1 MQHPCIIQGGM
12 GAGVSNWRLA
22 RAVAEQGELGV
33 VSSVALDVILV
44 RRLQQGDPGGH
55 MLRALKAFPDH
66 SVASRIIEKYYN
78 EEGPEDFHDFKQPPV
93 FSVEPGRETQ
103 QITVAA
109 NFAEVYLA
117 KEGHSGKVGINYL
130 EKIQMPNPASVYGA
144 MLAGVDYILVGA
156 GIPLEFPQ
164 LIENYTQSKAGRI
177 KLNVEGA
184 EKSHEYFMELNPA
197 EILHDPPRE
206 LKRPYFFPIV
216 SSFILA
222 MTMAKKVKG
231 VDGLVLENHTAGGH
245 NAQPRGALQLDESGS
260 PIFGSKDEMDYKRIG
275 ELGVPFWL
283 AGGYSM
289 PGSLE
294 KAREEGAEGIQV
306 GSAFAFCRESAF
318 QRDLKIQF
326 LKSIEAC
333 EQKVFTDPKASPT
346 GFPFKVA
353 HMEGTLSQR
362 EVYEQRTRVCNLG
375 YLRHVYR
382 KEDGS
387 LGYRCPAEPVDQFT
401 RKGGAAEETA
411 GRKCLCNALLSNI
424 GLAKRYARGYT
435 EEPLV
440 TAGEHT
446 DSISLMITEKGYDY
460 TATDVVSMLREGR

>member
-1 MQHPCIIQGGM
+1 MQHPYIIQGGM

-22 RAVAEQGELGV
+22 RTVAEQGGLGV

-55 MLRALKAFPDH
+55 MRRALKAFPDQA
-66 SVASRIIEKYYN
+66 VASGIIEKYYN
-78 EEGPEDFHDFKQPPV
+78 EEATEDFHDFKQPPV
-93 FSVEPGRETQ
+93 FTLEPAREIQ
-103 QITVAA
+103 EITVAA

-144 MLAGVDYILVGA
+144 MLAGVDYVLVGA

-164 LIENYTQSKAGRI
+164 MIEKFTQSTVGRI

-184 EKSHEYFMELNPA
+184 QRGHEYIMELNPA
-197 EILHDPPRE
+197 EVLQDPPKE

-231 VDGLVLENHTAGGH
+231 VDGLILENHTAGGH
-245 NAQPRGALQLDESGS
+245 NAPPRGALQLDAAGS
-260 PIFGSKDEMDYKRIG
+260 PVFGSKDEMDYKRIA
-275 ELGVPFWL
+275 ELGLPFWL

-289 PGSLE
+289 PASLE
-294 KAREEGAEGIQV
+294 SAREEGAEGIQV
-306 GSAFAFCRESAF
+306 GSVFAFCRESGLSSEL
-318 QRDLKIQF
+318 RHQF
-326 LKSIEAC
+326 LKSIETG
-333 EQKVFTDPKASPT
+333 EQEVFTDPKASPT

-353 HMEGTLSQR
+353 HVEGTLSEQS
-362 EVYEQRTRVCNLG
+362 VYEQRKRVCNLG
-375 YLRHVYR
+375 YLRQIYR
-382 KEDGS
+382 KADGS
-387 LGYRCPAEPVDQFT
+387 VGYRCPAEPVDQFT
-401 RKGGAAEETA
+401 RKGGAAEQTE

-424 GLAKRYARGYT
+424 GLAKRYPRGYT
-435 EEPLV
+435 EQPLV
-440 TAGEHT
+440 TVGEHT
-446 DSISLMITEKGYDY
+446 ESIELMIKEKGHDY
-460 TATDVVSMLREGR
+460 SAADVLEMLRS